1 MLRVSL
7 FERTDFWSLFKFVFG
22 LPMIMMIKVLASDA
36 RVSVG
41 LMGSLRRMYSYS
53 IMMML

>member
-1 MLRVSL
+1 
-7 FERTDFWSLFKFVFG
+7 
-22 LPMIMMIKVLASDA
+22 MIMMIKVLASDA